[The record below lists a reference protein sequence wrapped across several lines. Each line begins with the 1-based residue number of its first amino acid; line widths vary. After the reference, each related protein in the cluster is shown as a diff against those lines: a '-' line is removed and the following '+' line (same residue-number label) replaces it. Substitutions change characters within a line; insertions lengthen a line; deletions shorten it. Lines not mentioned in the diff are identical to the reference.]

1 MVHFFNKTRYGYE
14 FLMKELALRIKIKV
28 DLSLCQYQLYKFVPS
43 IQTWLTFD
51 GESAKNHFC
60 KPSSASANLK
70 LPYKPGIPSPEVLTI
85 IPNAMFVA
93 KNEIMPGRLV
103 EAVSERTIRFCYSS
117 HSSVDEIN
125 DFLSSMQFE
134 NI

>member
-1 MVHFFNKTRYGYE
+1 MSVSTVQICSVNSN
-14 FLMKELALRIKIKV
+14 LAHLRWRNPKK
-28 DLSLCQYQLYKFVPS
+28 
-43 IQTWLTFD
+43 
-51 GESAKNHFC
+51 HFC